1 MTQTATAGIGHN
13 NPPEL
18 EEIIAEGLQKDY
30 REELSVYESMLAKQ
44 DEMPD
49 QIDDDETAGAVSDY
63 LKKLRNMEKTLDA
76 ARKAEKE
83 VYSAK
88 ANAVHAF
95 FKKRLDSILS
105 VRDKVGEP
113 LADYLKRKEDAARR
127 EREEK
132 ARAAAEEARRK
143 AEEMEAR
150 RKAEEEARR
159 KAEEEAAAA
168 RRAQEEAERR
178 AEEERRKAE
187 QARREAEEAK
197 ARAKQEEQEKEAATA
212 RAKELE
218 AEARQR
224 EKAAKEAERA
234 AAAQAKEREE
244 QAKQAAR
251 DAKQA
256 NRDYKTSLDDAIR
269 ADKKADQ
276 MERKTFAKSSELSR
290 TRGSASMASVKE
302 TWVGSI
308 TRRED
313 LDIEALRDHIPFAA
327 LEQAVQSFVNAGG
340 RQLRGA
346 IITQETKSVVR

>member
-143 AEEMEAR
+143 AEEM
-150 RKAEEEARR
+150 EARR